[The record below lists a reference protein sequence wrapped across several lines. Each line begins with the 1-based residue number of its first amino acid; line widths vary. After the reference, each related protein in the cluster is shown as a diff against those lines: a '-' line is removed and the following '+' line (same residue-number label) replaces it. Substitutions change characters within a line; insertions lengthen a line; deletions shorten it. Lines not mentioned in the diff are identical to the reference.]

1 MLYETPFLVEFK
13 CMSKNLIIIT
23 LSVQIAHFKENHMK
37 IGDNIKN
44 LRELKN
50 YTQAYMAERLNMSIS
65 GYSKIEKNKTDVAL
79 SKILTIAEILE
90 TDISTLLNFDAKQ
103 VVYQTNNHSV
113 VAGGYNNTQN
123 INGNIENILS
133 NIQEEIQKLKRNLN
147 Q

>member
-1 MLYETPFLVEFK
+1 
-13 CMSKNLIIIT
+13 
-23 LSVQIAHFKENHMK
+23 MK

-50 YTQAYMAERLNMSIS
+50 LTQAYMAERLNMSIS

-113 VAGGYNNTQN
+113 VAGGHNNTQN
-123 INGNIENILS
+123 INGNIENILT
-133 NIQEEIQKLKRNLN
+133 NIQEDIQKLKSELN
-147 Q
+147 K